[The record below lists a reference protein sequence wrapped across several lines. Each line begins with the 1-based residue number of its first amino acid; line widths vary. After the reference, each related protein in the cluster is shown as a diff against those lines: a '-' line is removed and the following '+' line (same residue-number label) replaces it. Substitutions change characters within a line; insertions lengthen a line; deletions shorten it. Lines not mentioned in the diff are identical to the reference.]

1 MTAVPL
7 ILGQRET
14 LDSEPDAD
22 MIWSLLLSFANV
34 RERGRKL
41 FTGSLAWRNRL
52 LDEFSNYIRQAHAYF
67 AAAVPVQ
74 DSSAALLYYYASLNL
89 GKAELLTTNPHAIYQ
104 CTVHHG
110 LSYSPG
116 SSALPMTA
124 RLKVKPGVFRLLLDK
139 RVGTQTPAN
148 QSLAV
153 GRLMP
158 RATENY
164 TRLEDESWS
173 ESRLARVHH
182 SVGWD
187 ATHIWSSVATPSAE
201 VFLDHPRTAQRW
213 NAALTETFSPDLGD
227 LVFQIKHPY
236 LRWRFFQSRE
246 PSPLQT
252 PGHVSATDVTTLI
265 TRTASDLLGV
275 VEAPYDLGAEG
286 TAYASLLKTRQLAI
300 PPSLCNYALMFYC
313 SSLARYEPSKLDQRI
328 YGLQAWGLHY
338 FVQNTAIR
346 LLSDAYYGITGT
358 RLLFTG
364 YRGRRV

>member
-1 MTAVPL
+1 M
-7 ILGQRET
+7 
-14 LDSEPDAD
+14 
-22 MIWSLLLSFANV
+22 
-34 RERGRKL
+34 
-41 FTGSLAWRNRL
+41 
-52 LDEFSNYIRQAHAYF
+52 RQAHAYF

-201 VFLDHPRTAQRW
+201 VFLDHPSNSTTVERRADRDLFPRFGRSGISDIASILAVALLPVAGAFAAADSRTRKR
-213 NAALTETFSPDLGD
+213 D
-227 LVFQIKHPY
+227 
-236 LRWRFFQSRE
+236 
-246 PSPLQT
+246 
-252 PGHVSATDVTTLI
+252 
-265 TRTASDLLGV
+265 
-275 VEAPYDLGAEG
+275 
-286 TAYASLLKTRQLAI
+286 
-300 PPSLCNYALMFYC
+300 
-313 SSLARYEPSKLDQRI
+313 
-328 YGLQAWGLHY
+328 
-338 FVQNTAIR
+338 
-346 LLSDAYYGITGT
+346 
-358 RLLFTG
+358 
-364 YRGRRV
+364 